1 MVTLFMLAMV
11 VVSLLLFRL
20 SRKASRSRSSSE
32 RRPGHPDGVR
42 SVYKR
47 GH

>member
-1 MVTLFMLAMV
+1 MV
-11 VVSLLLFRL
+11 VLFIVAMIGASMLLMR
-20 SRKASRSRSSSE
+20 SARRASRRNTSP
-32 RRPGHPDGVR
+32 RRPGRPDGVR